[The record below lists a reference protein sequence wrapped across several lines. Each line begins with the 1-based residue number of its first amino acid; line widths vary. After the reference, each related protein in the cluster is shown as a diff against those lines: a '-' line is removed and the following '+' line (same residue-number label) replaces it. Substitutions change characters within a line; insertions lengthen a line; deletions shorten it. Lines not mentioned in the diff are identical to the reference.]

1 MDSLVG
7 ILREKQGE
15 QTQAEFAAKLGIRQ
29 SALSMIY
36 AGQRNIGIHSAR
48 KIAAVYPDLKD
59 ELLSHT
65 EEEAA

>member
-7 ILREKQGE
+7 ILKEKQGE

-48 KIAAVYPDLKD
+48 KIAARFPDLANV
-59 ELLSHT
+59 LLGQ
-65 EEEAA
+65 EEA